1 MVCVAEEE
9 RQGCCGSLGVSWIEI
24 FLIGAVLVGAAAGT
38 ALVVRSPSFWYD
50 MVAAAVVAA
59 LPYFTKRMK
68 PDDEAAWREAE
79 KAGRGDEWARKRR
92 GAPPK
97 G

>member
-1 MVCVAEEE
+1 MSIETLITVA
-9 RQGCCGSLGVSWIEI
+9 LVAAV
-24 FLIGAVLVGAAAGT
+24 LIGVGAAAF
-38 ALVVRSPSFWYD
+38 LVMRSPAFWYD
-50 MVAAAVVAA
+50 VGAQFASKAWPAIFA
-59 LPYFTKRMK
+59 LLTKRM
-68 PDDEAAWREAE
+68 PADEEAAWREAE

>member
-1 MVCVAEEE
+1 MSYEALIPVA
-9 RQGCCGSLGVSWIEI
+9 LVAAV
-24 FLIGAVLVGAAAGT
+24 LIGVGAAAF
-38 ALVVRSPSFWYD
+38 LVMRSPAFWYA
-50 MVAAAVVAA
+50 VAAQFAQKAWPAIVALIA
-59 LPYFTKRMK
+59 KRM
-68 PDDEAAWREAE
+68 PADQEADWRAAE